1 MMQLLAAA
9 SAAAAG
15 GWALLA
21 PNRSNA
27 YYRGPVS
34 DHFDGTVFFNPGGV

>member
-1 MMQLLAAA
+1 MMQLLGAA

-21 PNRSNA
+21 PSRSNA
-27 YYRGPVS
+27 YYSGPVS
-34 DHFDGTVFFNPGGV
+34 DHFDGTLFFNPGGV